1 MLFLVFLVSYLGPTR
16 DWGPRLGPPATG
28 SARDY
33 CATTVDLLAVTSWAN
48 LIPIFQF
55 FFKIKMNSY
64 SATRH
69 QR

>member
-1 MLFLVFLVSYLGPTR
+1 MLLFVFLVSYLGPTR
-16 DWGPRLGPPATG
+16 DSGLV
-28 SARDY
+28 SCDQ
-33 CATTVDLLAVTSWAN
+33 LAN

-55 FFKIKMNSY
+55 LFKIKMNSY

>member
-1 MLFLVFLVSYLGPTR
+1 MLFLVFLVSYLGPT
-16 DWGPRLGPPATG
+16 
-28 SARDY
+28 RDY

-48 LIPIFQF
+48 LSPINQV